1 MELSKQRCEAFF
13 SGCGIC
19 LRFKKNYCRPPLGNT
34 IYRVDID
41 LKPFKHVSIDPLG
54 MIRVKGSG
62 NQTQRVYP
70 LIMCCLSSGGV
81 HAELMEAKDIYLA
94 LLRLQYRYHVR
105 VTQIFSDKGSQI
117 AGKLLGKTQ
126 NFYVRK
132 LSVLWSVY
140 NNVGHSQFR
149 NLVERKIQTLKKM
162 IKQGIFGTSGPQTES
177 ADRSLLETAI
187 SGAVSMINCVPYAT
201 SETNHLLLTPAD
213 TLTPWRG
220 LEPTV
225 QHLPKTKLRSL
236 AEARRLMVIKQERM
250 KEVLMENTRLEVKRF
265 RAGNLKLGKN
275 KSSPQI
281 QVGSVVM
288 LDFEDRPEY
297 GAVISLDERSVRV
310 CETAVGQCIP
320 LTPDTSNSNTTMG
333 AKTEEPFTHFICL
346 EFNENELK
354 EKFVEKIQKLQETLK
369 SVENIGKAAKASSL
383 HLTIATLNVKDGEL
397 DTVLKKAKTVHERFV
412 DLLDAPDGLMVA
424 VNQIGFGDYGALWV
438 NLELGKEAIGC
449 LREMIDES
457 LNRSEIELPPDNI
470 QE

>member
-1 MELSKQRCEAFF
+1 M
-13 SGCGIC
+13 
-19 LRFKKNYCRPPLGNT
+19 
-34 IYRVDID
+34 
-41 LKPFKHVSIDPLG
+41 
-54 MIRVKGSG
+54 
-62 NQTQRVYP
+62 
-70 LIMCCLSSGGV
+70 
-81 HAELMEAKDIYLA
+81 
-94 LLRLQYRYHVR
+94 
-105 VTQIFSDKGSQI
+105 
-117 AGKLLGKTQ
+117 
-126 NFYVRK
+126 
-132 LSVLWSVY
+132 
-140 NNVGHSQFR
+140 
-149 NLVERKIQTLKKM
+149 ERKIQTLKKM
-162 IKQGIFGTSGPQTES
+162 IKQGVFGTSRPQTES

-236 AEARRLMVIKQERM
+236 AEARRLMVIKQERI

-288 LDFEDRPEY
+288 LDFEDRPVY
-297 GAVISLDERSVRV
+297 GAVISLDERNVRV
-310 CETAVGQCIP
+310 RAGDGREIETAVGQCIP
-320 LTPDTSNSNTTMG
+320 LTPATSNSNTTMG
-333 AKTEEPFTHFICL
+333 ARTEEPFTHFISL

-424 VNQIGFGDYGALWV
+424 FNQIGFGDYGALWV

-457 LNRSEIELPPDNI
+457 LGVFLTDLRFNSHLTIFRNNKLEEMEKGQVKAAVTGFKLPSLVVDKMTVRERKTGLNVKAPVLQLNFAGFAVSSSACVPSNSD
-470 QE
+470 E